1 MQQQMG
7 TLYGEELLTNSA
19 LNGCQST
26 EATLPQQW
34 NVAIVCS
41 KAKRNREFCL
51 NPIRSVSS
59 PFHFRRGLKDRWS
72 QYRFPSTIF
81 RQTLLFSQ
89 SLFCHLLSSTCTL
102 PVSFQRVLSLSLN
115 FSLSLSYRLG
125 MYHYSPSDHIYQ
137 NRRGKRHFQIPS
149 ASISQDSC
157 GGLIQSLPDS
167 DIQRYL
173 SHWMPVSYASLQF
186 VFLYSLQ
193 HSMQLPFLYNET
205 VPFLC
210 DCTYDDQVQRRLGTQ
225 EK

>member
-1 MQQQMG
+1 MLPLCARRQNATG
-7 TLYGEELLTNSA
+7 SFVWILFALCPPPFISGEAWKIDGLSIDF
-19 LNGCQST
+19 
-26 EATLPQQW
+26 LPP
-34 NVAIVCS
+34 S
-41 KAKRNREFCL
+41 FGKH
-51 NPIRSVSS
+51 SS
-59 PFHFRRGLKDRWS
+59 FHNLS
-72 QYRFPSTIF
+72 
-81 RQTLLFSQ
+81 
-89 SLFCHLLSSTCTL
+89 FCHLLSSTCTL